1 MDEYLHSFREMI
13 SLRGL
18 TDHTLTS
25 YCTYIRTY
33 LPIKSGSV
41 LHQGSSRYSTPGTRS
56 CPTMYTCT
64 ASSPAAGLPR
74 TENSADYGENI
85 WHVFHHSMK
94 ATPWYFPLPAKA
106 CVILIPGKDFWTA
119 FIKKNGALT
128 LKRPLTASATPLST
142 WDVTPIRLPSPTAGF
157 LTSPLLF
164 GYTLPTIWACSELSP
179 VRARPWC
186 ANIKK

>member
-41 LHQGSSRYSTPGTRS
+41 LHQGSSRYSTPGTRRLS
-56 CPTMYTCT
+56 YHVHMHCT
-64 ASSPAAGLPR
+64 ISGGGAYPGRKNPHDYGAAFFFLSPRPGSSGI
-74 TENSADYGENI
+74 NSGENI

-94 ATPWYFPLPAKA
+94 AAPWYFPLPAKA

-119 FIKKNGALT
+119 FIKKNGALH
-128 LKRPLTASATPLST
+128 
-142 WDVTPIRLPSPTAGF
+142 
-157 LTSPLLF
+157 
-164 GYTLPTIWACSELSP
+164 
-179 VRARPWC
+179 
-186 ANIKK
+186 